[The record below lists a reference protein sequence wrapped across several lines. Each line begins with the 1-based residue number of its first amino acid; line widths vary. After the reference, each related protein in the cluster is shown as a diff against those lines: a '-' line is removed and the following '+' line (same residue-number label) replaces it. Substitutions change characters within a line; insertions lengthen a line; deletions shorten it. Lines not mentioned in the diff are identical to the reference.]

1 MYISCDIY
9 VNAMFYISKLKVQN
23 KQKIS
28 TATNAD
34 NSNASIITT
43 KAMTTHSGALTITTN
58 AVNHTTASI
67 ASTINTYSDVKLFE
81 IIEANQHQQQ
91 TQQQQQQRQQNG
103 IQSIT
108 ITPTTTTTSAVPLNI
123 LSTGC
128 NQTSNITP
136 VATSNTLNTTTLG
149 SVRRSAR
156 LQTRPTQLPIVTTVA
171 NETPGA
177 IMNADQMVF
186 FDADE
191 LHQHVLQQ
199 QQQQQHINGNNN
211 FMHM

>member
-1 MYISCDIY
+1 MKCS
-9 VNAMFYISKLKVQN
+9 SKFKVQN

-28 TATNAD
+28 TASNAD
-34 NSNASIITT
+34 NSNTTIITA
-43 KAMTTHSGALTITTN
+43 KATTLSGALTTTTN
-58 AVNHTTASI
+58 SVNHTTSSA

-81 IIEANQHQQQ
+81 IIEANQQQH
-91 TQQQQQQRQQNG
+91 QQQQRQQNG
-103 IQSIT
+103 IHGIT
-108 ITPTTTTTSAVPLNI
+108 ITPTTSTSAVPLNL

-136 VATSNTLNTTTLG
+136 IAVSNTLNTTTLG

-177 IMNADQMVF
+177 IMNADQMIF

-199 QQQQQHINGNNN
+199 QQQQQQHLNGNN
-211 FMHM
+211 FMQM